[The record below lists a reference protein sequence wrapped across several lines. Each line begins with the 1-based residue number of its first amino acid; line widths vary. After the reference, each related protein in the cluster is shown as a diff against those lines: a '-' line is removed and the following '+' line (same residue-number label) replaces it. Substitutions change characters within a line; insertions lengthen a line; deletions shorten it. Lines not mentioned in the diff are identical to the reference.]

1 MWLLD
6 TNIWIALLNGTAPEI
21 SERYRSHRPLEL
33 SYASMNKAELLY
45 GAAKSSRREKSTM
58 AVETILSPH
67 AEVEFGSKAS
77 VIYGSIRAHLEKKGT
92 PISGEDLII
101 ASCALASERVLVTR
115 NQDEFRRV
123 PGLKV
128 ESWT

>member
-1 MWLLD
+1 M
-6 TNIWIALLNGTAPEI
+6 PEN
-21 SERYRSHRPLEL
+21 Y
-33 SYASMNKAELLY
+33 
-45 GAAKSSRREKSTM
+45 M